1 MDYCFTGSPSQ
12 SPHQSF
18 FTAGQYFD
26 STSESSSPNS
36 PHVSKARFLL
46 EDERTDWL
54 QHTSRMKFDDAS
66 MTYNII
72 QYGTTPSNFYSPI
85 STSRNSAQYDNG
97 NALDQPERGK
107 RRSGSTSTG
116 AKGKDQ
122 ITSMHV
128 RRRAQNRAS
137 QRAFRERKE
146 KHLKG
151 LEHQLEDLHE
161 KHQDLLQ
168 SYTRQAD
175 EVTKLNN
182 RIAELTTEL
191 GTLRSCQDQ
200 SFSEMLIPDKFDK
213 FDAFGAHDMLYNR
226 SDSYADATA
235 LDFDSEFPLDS
246 LGGSL

>member
-1 MDYCFTGSPSQ
+1 MTTEI
-12 SPHQSF
+12 HQISRNGESE
-18 FTAGQYFD
+18 GQAA
-26 STSESSSPNS
+26 PQL
-36 PHVSKARFLL
+36 VQKARIRSLVCMWCVEFVGVAK
-46 EDERTDWL
+46 
-54 QHTSRMKFDDAS
+54 HH
-66 MTYNII
+66 
-72 QYGTTPSNFYSPI
+72 
-85 STSRNSAQYDNG
+85 
-97 NALDQPERGK
+97 ALTVSQ
-107 RRSGSTSTG
+107 
-116 AKGKDQ
+116 
-122 ITSMHV
+122 

-182 RIAELTTEL
+182 RIAELTAEL

-226 SDSYADATA
+226 SDSYADGTA